1 MGLEERSLTIRFG
14 VKDKDITPLMKG
26 ISKGVFSFVVKSMIR
41 SYMNNESA
49 CNLGSL
55 LDKTVDNPGVF
66 TKNLSMGLEDEDVFQ
81 FIMEQEPSCRAD
93 KVKDI
98 IRIYIKQT
106 SNIGSAPMSVPPTK
120 NNNRGE
126 CTKDTKDTKDTFEE
140 NITTKSINNLNSSV
154 ENNGISPEDIERLSD
169 SLYGDG

>member
-1 MGLEERSLTIRFG
+1 MGLEARSLTIRFG
-14 VKDKDITPLMKG
+14 VKDKDIAPLMKG
-26 ISKGVFSFVVKSMIR
+26 VSKGVFSFVVKSMIR

-93 KVKDI
+93 RVKDI
-98 IRIYIKQT
+98 IRIYTKQII
-106 SNIGSAPMSVPPTK
+106 NIGSTPVSSPQTT
-120 NNNRGE
+120 NSDRGE
-126 CTKDTKDTKDTFEE
+126 GSIVYKSTIEDT
-140 NITTKSINNLNSSV
+140 NSNNLDSSI
-154 ENNGISPEDIERLSD
+154 ENNGVSPEDIERLSE